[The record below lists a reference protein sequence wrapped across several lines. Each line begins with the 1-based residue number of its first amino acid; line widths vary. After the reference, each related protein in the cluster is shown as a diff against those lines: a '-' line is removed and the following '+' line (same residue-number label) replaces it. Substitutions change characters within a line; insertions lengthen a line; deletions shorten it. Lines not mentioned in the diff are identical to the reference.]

1 MQKNYFIQ
9 SVLFFILLTLFS
21 QFVSASEA
29 QRPALPRP
37 ELKQIQDLRE
47 TSRLAKTS
55 NLPVLMMFGT
65 DECPYCEMLRE
76 EFLIPMII
84 SGEYRSKI
92 IMREV
97 HIAYDETLIDF
108 KGKKITASQFA
119 HRYGVT
125 LFPTMVFI
133 DSKGKVLVEKIL
145 GITTPSLFGGT
156 LDSRIDEALAV
167 LRKRS

>member
-1 MQKNYFIQ
+1 
-9 SVLFFILLTLFS
+9 
-21 QFVSASEA
+21 
-29 QRPALPRP
+29 
-37 ELKQIQDLRE
+37 
-47 TSRLAKTS
+47 
-55 NLPVLMMFGT
+55 
-65 DECPYCEMLRE
+65 MLRE

-84 SGEYRSKI
+84 SGEYRTKI

-97 HIAYDETLIDF
+97 HIAYRETLIDF

-133 DSKGKVLVEKIL
+133 DSRGKVLVEKIL
-145 GITTPSLFGGT
+145 GMTTPSLFGGT

-167 LRKRS
+167 LRMRN

>member
-1 MQKNYFIQ
+1 MQKNYFIP
-9 SVLFFILLTLFS
+9 SVLFFLLVTLFS
-21 QFVSASEA
+21 QFVSASDA
-29 QRPALPRP
+29 QRPK
-37 ELKQIQDLRE
+37 LKHIQDLRE
-47 TSRLAKTS
+47 TAKLAKAS

-84 SGEYRSKI
+84 SGEYSAKI

-97 HIAYDETLIDF
+97 HIHYNEKIIDYN
-108 KGKKITASQFA
+108 GKTITASQLA

-125 LFPTMVFI
+125 LFPTTVFI
-133 DSKGKVLVEKIL
+133 NSKGKVLVNKIL